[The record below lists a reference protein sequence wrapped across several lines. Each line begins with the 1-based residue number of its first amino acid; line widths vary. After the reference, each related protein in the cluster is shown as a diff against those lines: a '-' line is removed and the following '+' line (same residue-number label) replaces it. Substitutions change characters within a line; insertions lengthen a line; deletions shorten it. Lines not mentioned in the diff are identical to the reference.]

1 MGEGLTSGAGKGK
14 LPLLYNPCPMNDD
27 SLRRQLDELCRA
39 INDHNYRY
47 HVLDQPVV
55 SDAEYDR
62 LLSELRAIEEQH
74 PEWVPPDSPTQ
85 RAGAQP
91 SARFSKVRHPAPIL
105 SLGNAFSE
113 ADLRAWFE
121 RISRVDERV
130 RKASF
135 VAEPKL
141 DGLSVVLHYADGL
154 FVQGATRGNGEVG
167 EDVTP
172 NLRTLRSL
180 PLRIPVDRSAPK
192 PPADLFVRGEVFF
205 TKADF
210 EALNKRQAEEGGQI
224 YQTARNTAA
233 GTLRQLD
240 PAITAARP
248 LNLFAYNIVSARGQ
262 APTTQWA
269 TLELLRTLGFPVAS
283 ESHVCKSV
291 DEVLALYEQWKASR
305 DELPYE
311 VDGMVVKVD
320 DLRLAEDL
328 GFVGKDPRGAI
339 AYKFPALEV
348 TTSLQDIG
356 VNVGRTG
363 VLTPYA
369 MLEAVEIGGVI
380 VKQATLHNFD
390 FIKDKDIRVGDRVLV
405 KRAGDVIPYVIGPLL
420 AARSG
425 KEKKYVPPKTCP
437 VCGQAVEHLA
447 GEVAWYCVNAA
458 CPEQLVRNVEHFVAV
473 LDVVG
478 MGEKIVIQLIQ
489 AGLIKDAADIYSI
502 KREDLLK
509 LEGFADKKAD
519 NLIASI
525 QATLTNRSLSWAIT
539 ALGIRGVGDVVAQK
553 LARKYHDL
561 DALSKA
567 SATDIDDIEGIGPSI
582 AQAIVDWFAKPT
594 NRNVLKKLK
603 KAGFWPV
610 SQPPKKPS
618 GAQPFAGLTFVV
630 TGTLPAFSRKEAR
643 DFIEDLGGKVTDSVS
658 AKTSYVVVG
667 EDAGS
672 KLERAKQLGVAT
684 LDEPALRKL
693 AHKRK

>member
-1 MGEGLTSGAGKGK
+1 MSDTALRKRLEE
-14 LPLLYNPCPMNDD
+14 
-27 SLRRQLDELCRA
+27 LRRT

-47 HVLDQPVV
+47 HVLDQPIV
-55 SDAEYDR
+55 SDAEYDQ
-62 LLSELRAIEEQH
+62 LLAELRAIEDGH
-74 PEWVPPDSPTQ
+74 PEWITPDSPTQ

-91 SARFSKVRHPAPIL
+91 SAKFSKVRHPAPVL
-105 SLGNAFSE
+105 SLGNAFSG

-121 RISRVDERV
+121 RVSRVDERV

-141 DGLSVVLHYADGL
+141 DGLSVVLHYRDGL

-172 NLRTLRSL
+172 NLRTLRTL
-180 PLRIPVDRSAPK
+180 PLRIPVDKAGPK
-192 PPADLFVRGEVFF
+192 PPPDIYVRGEVFF

-210 EALNKRQAEEGGQI
+210 QALNKRQAEKGGQI

-248 LNLFAYNIVSARGQ
+248 LRLFVYNVVSARGQ
-262 APTTQWA
+262 LSSTQWE
-269 TLELLRTLGFPVAS
+269 TLELLRKLGFPVAG
-283 ESHVCKSV
+283 EARLCKTL
-291 DEVLALYEQWKASR
+291 DEVLSTYEDWKTTR

-311 VDGMVVKVD
+311 VDGMVVKIN

-348 TTSLQDIG
+348 TTTLQDIG

-380 VKQATLHNFD
+380 VRQATLHNFD
-390 FIKDKDIRVGDRVLV
+390 FIEEKDIRVGDRVLV
-405 KRAGDVIPYVIGPLL
+405 KRAGDVIPYVIGPVLG
-420 AARSG
+420 ARTG
-425 KEKKYVPPKTCP
+425 KEKQYMPPKTCP
-437 VCGQAVEHLA
+437 VCGQAVEHLE

-478 MGEKIVIQLIQ
+478 MGISTVVQLID
-489 AGLIKDAADIYSI
+489 AGLIKDAADLYSI
-502 KREDLLK
+502 RKEDLLK
-509 LEGFADKKAD
+509 LEGFAEKKAE

-525 QATLTNRSLSWAIT
+525 AASRTRSLEQLIY
-539 ALGIRGVGDVVAQK
+539 ALGIRGVGGVASQL
-553 LARKYHDL
+553 LARKYRHL
-561 DALSKA
+561 DELTRA
-567 SATDIDDIEGIGPSI
+567 SAEDIDEIQGIGPSI

-603 KAGFWPV
+603 KAGFWP
-610 SQPPKKPS
+610 SSAPPTAPS
-618 GAQPFAGLTFVV
+618 GPQPFAGLTFVI
-630 TGTLPAFSRKEAR
+630 TGTLSTFSRKEAK
-643 DFIEDLGGKVTDSVS
+643 DFIESRGGKVTDSVS
-658 AKTSYVVVG
+658 SKTSYVVVG
-667 EDAGS
+667 EDAGF
-672 KLERAKQLGVAT
+672 KLEKARQLGVPT
-684 LDEPALRKL
+684 LDEAGLRALGGR
-693 AHKRK
+693 R

>member
-1 MGEGLTSGAGKGK
+1 MSDTALRKRLEE
-14 LPLLYNPCPMNDD
+14 
-27 SLRRQLDELCRA
+27 LRRT

-47 HVLDQPVV
+47 HVLDQPIV
-55 SDAEYDR
+55 SDAEYDQ
-62 LLSELRAIEEQH
+62 LLAELRAIEDGH
-74 PEWVPPDSPTQ
+74 PEWITPDSPTQ

-91 SARFSKVRHPAPIL
+91 SAKFSKVRHPAPVL
-105 SLGNAFSE
+105 SLGNAFSG

-121 RISRVDERV
+121 RVSRVDERV

-141 DGLSVVLHYADGL
+141 DGLSVVLHYRDGL

-172 NLRTLRSL
+172 NLRTLRTL
-180 PLRIPVDRSAPK
+180 PLRIPVDKAGPK
-192 PPADLFVRGEVFF
+192 PPPDIYVRGEVFF

-210 EALNKRQAEEGGQI
+210 QALNKRQAEKGGQI

-248 LNLFAYNIVSARGQ
+248 LRLFVYNVVSARGQ
-262 APTTQWA
+262 LSSTQWE
-269 TLELLRTLGFPVAS
+269 TLELLRKLGFPVAG
-283 ESHVCKSV
+283 EARLCKTL
-291 DEVLALYEQWKASR
+291 DEVLATYEDWKATR
-305 DELPYE
+305 DELPHE
-311 VDGMVVKVD
+311 VDGMVVKIN

-348 TTSLQDIG
+348 TTTLQDIG

-380 VKQATLHNFD
+380 VRQATLHNFD
-390 FIKDKDIRVGDRVLV
+390 FIEEKDIRVGDRVLV
-405 KRAGDVIPYVIGPLL
+405 KRAGDVIPYVIGPVLG
-420 AARSG
+420 ARTG
-425 KEKKYVPPKTCP
+425 KEKQYMPPKTCP
-437 VCGQAVEHLA
+437 VCGQAVEHLE

-478 MGEKIVIQLIQ
+478 MGISTAVQLIE
-489 AGLIKDAADIYSI
+489 AGLIKDAADLYSI
-502 KREDLLK
+502 RKEDLLK
-509 LEGFADKKAD
+509 LEGFAEKKAE

-525 QATLTNRSLSWAIT
+525 AASRTRSLEQLIY
-539 ALGIRGVGDVVAQK
+539 ALGIRGVGGVVSQL
-553 LARKYHDL
+553 LARKYRHL
-561 DALSKA
+561 DELTRA
-567 SATDIDDIEGIGPSI
+567 SAEDIDEIQGIGPSI

-603 KAGFWPV
+603 KAGFWP
-610 SQPPKKPS
+610 SSAPPTAPS
-618 GAQPFAGLTFVV
+618 GPQPFAGLTFVI
-630 TGTLPAFSRKEAR
+630 TGTLSTFSRKEAK
-643 DFIEDLGGKVTDSVS
+643 DFIESRGGKVTDSVS
-658 AKTSYVVVG
+658 SKTSYVVVG

-672 KLERAKQLGVAT
+672 KLEKARQLGVPT
-684 LDEPALRKL
+684 LDEAGLRALGGR
-693 AHKRK
+693 R

>member
-1 MGEGLTSGAGKGK
+1 MSNAALRKRLEE
-14 LPLLYNPCPMNDD
+14 
-27 SLRRQLDELCRA
+27 LRRTV
-39 INDHNYRY
+39 NDHNYRY

-55 SDAEYDR
+55 SDAEYDK
-62 LLSELRAIEEQH
+62 LLVELRAIEDEH
-74 PEWVPPDSPTQ
+74 PDWITTDSPTQ
-85 RAGAQP
+85 RTGAHP
-91 SARFSKVRHPAPIL
+91 SAKFSKVRHPAPIL

-121 RISRVDERV
+121 RISRLDERV
-130 RKASF
+130 LKASF

-167 EDVTP
+167 EDVTL

-180 PLRIPVDRSAPK
+180 PLRIPVDKSGPK

-205 TKADF
+205 TKAEF
-210 EALNKRQAEEGGQI
+210 EALNKRQAEQGGQI

-248 LNLFAYNIVSARGQ
+248 LHLFVYNIVNARGQ
-262 APTTQWA
+262 TPSTQWE
-269 TLELLRTLGFPVAS
+269 TLEMLGQLGFPIAR
-283 ESHVCKSV
+283 ESRLCMDIDAVY
-291 DEVLALYEQWKASR
+291 ATYEEWIASR
-305 DELPYE
+305 AELPYE
-311 VDGMVVKVD
+311 VDGMVVKVN
-320 DLRLAEDL
+320 DLRLADDL

-348 TTSLQDIG
+348 TTTLHNIG

-363 VLTPYA
+363 VLTPFA
-369 MLEAVEIGGVI
+369 MLEPVEIGGVI

-390 FIKDKDIRVGDRVLV
+390 FIEEKDIREGDRVLV
-405 KRAGDVIPYVIGPLL
+405 KRAGDVIPYVIGPVL
-420 AARSG
+420 AARTG
-425 KEKKYVPPKTCP
+425 KEKKYAPPKTCP
-437 VCGQAVEHLA
+437 ICGQAVEHLD

-478 MGEKIVIQLIQ
+478 MGISTVVQLIG
-489 AGLIKDAADIYSI
+489 AGMIQDVADLYSI
-502 KREDLLK
+502 RREDLLK
-509 LEGFADKKAD
+509 LEGFAEKKAD

-525 QATLTNRSLSWAIT
+525 QTSRTRSLEQLIY
-539 ALGIRGVGDVVAQK
+539 ALGIRGAGGVASQL
-553 LARKYHDL
+553 LARKYRDL
-561 DALSKA
+561 DQLTKA
-567 SATDIDDIEGIGPSI
+567 KAHDIDEIPGIGPSI
-582 AQAIVDWFAKPT
+582 AQAIVDWFATQT

-610 SQPPKKPS
+610 SEPPKAPS
-618 GAQPFAGLTFVV
+618 GPQPFVGLTFVV
-630 TGTLPAFSRKEAR
+630 TGTLASFSRKEAR
-643 DFIEDLGGKVTDSVS
+643 DFIERFGGKVTDSVS

-672 KLERAKQLGVAT
+672 KLDKARQLGVET
-684 LDEPALRKL
+684 LDEKGLRALTK
-693 AHKRK
+693 KR